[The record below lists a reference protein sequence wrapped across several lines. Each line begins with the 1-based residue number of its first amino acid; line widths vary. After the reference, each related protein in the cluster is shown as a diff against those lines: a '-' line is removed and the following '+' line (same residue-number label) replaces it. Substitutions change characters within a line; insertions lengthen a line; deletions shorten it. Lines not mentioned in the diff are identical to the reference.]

1 MRDADEGIVR
11 RAPLARYLLQGG
23 RPVRDAAGKAFGI
36 SLPEVACRA
45 HAGGERAA
53 LWLGPEEH
61 LLLAPPTEARTLET
75 QLDGAL
81 QGLAHS
87 LVDVSQRQVALA
99 VSGPRARDL
108 LESGCPL
115 DLDAERFAV
124 NACART
130 LFAKAEVVL
139 WRRGAEEYHLEVA
152 RSFADYVLEWVRA
165 VNRSD
170 YP

>member
-1 MRDADEGIVR
+1 MREADDGLAR
-11 RAPLARYLLQGG
+11 RAPLARFLLQGG
-23 RPVRDAAGKAFGI
+23 QRARDAAGRAFGVTV
-36 SLPEVACRA
+36 PDVACRA
-45 HAGGERAA
+45 HGAGERAV

-61 LLLAPPTEARTLET
+61 LLLAPPDESDALRTALAA
-75 QLDGAL
+75 AL

-99 VSGPRARDL
+99 VKGPRAREML
-108 LESGCPL
+108 AGGCPL
-115 DLDAERFAV
+115 DLDAEQFPV

-130 LFAKAEVVL
+130 LYAKAEVVL

-152 RSFADYVLEWVRA
+152 RSFADYVLEWMRE

>member
-1 MRDADEGIVR
+1 MRDADEGIAR
-11 RAPLARYLLQGG
+11 RAPLARYLLQGA

-36 SLPEVACRA
+36 ALPEVGCRA

-61 LLLAPPTEARTLET
+61 LLLAPPAEAKALES
-75 QLDGAL
+75 QLGAAL

-87 LVDVSQRQVALA
+87 LVDVSQRQVALT
-99 VSGPRARDL
+99 VRGPRARDL
-108 LESGCPL
+108 LGSGCPL

-130 LFAKAEVVL
+130 LLAKAEVVL

-152 RSFADYVLEWVRA
+152 RSFADYVLEWMRA

>member
-1 MRDADEGIVR
+1 MRDADEGIAS
-11 RAPLARYLLQGG
+11 RAPLARYLLQGA
-23 RPVRDAAGKAFGI
+23 RPVRDAAGKAFGVA
-36 SLPEVACRA
+36 LPEVGCRA

-61 LLLAPPTEARTLET
+61 LLLAPPAEAKALET
-75 QLDGAL
+75 QLGAAL

-87 LVDVSQRQVALA
+87 LVDVSQRQVGLA

-115 DLDAERFAV
+115 DLDDERFPV
-124 NACART
+124 NACARS

-152 RSFADYVLEWVRA
+152 RSFADYVLEWMRA